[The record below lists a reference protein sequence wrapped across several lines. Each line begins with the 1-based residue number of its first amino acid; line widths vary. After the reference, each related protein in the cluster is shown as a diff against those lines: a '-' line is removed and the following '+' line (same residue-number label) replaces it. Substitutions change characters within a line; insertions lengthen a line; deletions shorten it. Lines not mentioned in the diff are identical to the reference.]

1 MQSAITEFGL
11 HRYSETS
18 LNAISKESN
27 FSKGIIYH
35 YFKNKHDLYLAC
47 VAECFESFITF
58 LNEESVSFENIE
70 VATKIYF
77 SLRQQFFDRKSEF
90 SNIFTNAVFHP
101 PLHLKKE
108 IRALKTKLDQFNYD
122 FYESIHQTVDL
133 KDLCDF

>member
-1 MQSAITEFGL
+1 M
-11 HRYSETS
+11 
-18 LNAISKESN
+18 
-27 FSKGIIYH
+27 
-35 YFKNKHDLYLAC
+35 
-47 VAECFESFITF
+47 AECFESFITF